1 VWILRLESLEETH
14 ALAADL
20 ARVAQPGDLIL
31 LNGGIGSG
39 KTAFAQG
46 FAAALGVH
54 ERVTSPSFVIHIMY
68 ESGRL
73 PLSHFDL
80 YRLEEPSAIA
90 QLGIEE
96 YVDDGVTLIEWADRS
111 SGFAPPHLTIAL
123 DLGARDDERIAT
135 IAATGGSWLERLGWL
150 GEAS

>member
-1 VWILRLESLEETH
+1 MWTLHLESLDDTH

-20 ARVAQPGDLIL
+20 ARIARRGDLLL

-39 KTAFAQG
+39 KTSFTQG
-46 FAAALGVH
+46 FARALGVQEH
-54 ERVTSPSFVIHIMY
+54 VTSPSFVIHTMY

-73 PLSHFDL
+73 PMSHFDL
-80 YRLEEPSAIA
+80 YRLEDPASVAY
-90 QLGIEE
+90 LGIEE

-111 SGFAPPHLTIAL
+111 GGFAAPYLTIAF
-123 DLGARDDERIAT
+123 DLGAQDDERIAT
-135 IAATGGSWLERLGWL
+135 IAATGGSWCERLDWL

>member
-1 VWILRLESLEETH
+1 MWTLHLESLEDTH

-20 ARVAQPGDLIL
+20 ARVARRGDLML

-39 KTAFAQG
+39 KTAFVQG
-46 FAAALGVH
+46 FAAALGVREH
-54 ERVTSPSFVIHIMY
+54 VTSPSFVVHTMY

-73 PLSHFDL
+73 PMSHFDL
-80 YRLEEPSAIA
+80 YRLEDPSSIA

-96 YVDDGVTLIEWADRS
+96 YVDDGVTLIEWAERS
-111 SGFAPPHLTIAL
+111 GGFAPPHVTISL
-123 DLGARDDERIAT
+123 DLGAGDDERIAT
-135 IAATGGSWLERLGWL
+135 IAATGTWCERLDWL